1 MCNFALIGAA
11 VDRAELRQVLEKARP
26 EFDTDV
32 PPPADVWGFFPAESA
47 IVCVTSSGC
56 SCALLAGV
64 GLSNGRSAEA
74 HVAGPG
80 YAFRRAVAEAVLR
93 FGEVHL
99 LAYSASRARVTPAGP
114 ARRCITLGKF
124 LRSGLQTSDGVVS
137 IVAQ

>member
-11 VDRAELRQVLEKARP
+11 VDRAVLRQVLENARP

-47 IVCVTSSGC
+47 VVCVTLAGC

-64 GLSNGRSAEA
+64 GLSNGRSSDA

-99 LAYSASRARVTPAGP
+99 LAYSAARTRVTPAGP
-114 ARRCITLGKF
+114 ARRCVTLGNF
-124 LRSGLQTSDGVVS
+124 LRSGLQPDDGVVS
-137 IVAQ
+137 IIVQ